1 MFEFICAV
9 VFLSIP
15 ILILLG
21 TIKNKFANDY
31 NPCKWNNSNNMQIEV
46 KNIKT
51 RKIFQKK

>member
-21 TIKNKFANDY
+21 TIKNKFANAY
-31 NPCKWNNSNNMQIEV
+31 NPYKWNNSNNMHIEV

-51 RKIFQKK
+51 RNIFQKK

>member
-1 MFEFICAV
+1 MFEFIYAV

-21 TIKNKFANDY
+21 TIKNKFADAY
-31 NPCKWNNSNNMQIEV
+31 NPYKWNNSNNIHIEV

-51 RKIFQKK
+51 RNIF

>member
-21 TIKNKFANDY
+21 TIKNKFADAY
-31 NPCKWNNSNNMQIEV
+31 NPCKWNNNDNGQIKV

-51 RKIFQKK
+51 RNIF